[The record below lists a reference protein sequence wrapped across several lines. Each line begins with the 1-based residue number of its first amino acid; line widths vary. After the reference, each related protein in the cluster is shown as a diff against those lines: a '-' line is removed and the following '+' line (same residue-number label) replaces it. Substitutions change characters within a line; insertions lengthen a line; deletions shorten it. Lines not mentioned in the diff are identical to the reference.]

1 MKTASRERSLTQRGL
16 FEPPKKRPTWRELP
30 RETRRETIRLLAG
43 MLKDRVRRDA
53 REGSV
58 RDE

>member
-1 MKTASRERSLTQRGL
+1 MKIASRERSLTQPSL
-16 FEPPKKRPTWRELP
+16 FEPPKKRPAWRELP
-30 RETRRETIRLLAG
+30 REIRRETIRLLAG

-53 REGSV
+53 KKGSV